1 MNPSLTS
8 AQYIEDFLQQLLTE
22 AGMDTVSAE
31 VKAQM
36 LTDLRA
42 RLQDRLFGTIVINLT
57 DGKLTQFR
65 ELSENEGSQED
76 LEKFVD
82 ENVPNASEVFAQA
95 MMTFRKD
102 YLGLQ
107 E

>member
-8 AQYIEDFLQQLLTE
+8 AQYVEDFLQQLLSE

-42 RLQDRLFGTIVINLT
+42 RLQDRLFGTIVMNLT
-57 DGKLTQFR
+57 DGKLTEFR
-65 ELSENEGSQED
+65 EMIEKGGSQEE

-82 ENVPNASEVFAQA
+82 VNVPNAAEVFAQA

>member
-8 AQYIEDFLQQLLTE
+8 AQYIEDFLQQLLVE
-22 AGMDTVSAE
+22 AGMDSVSAE

-42 RLQDRLFGTIVINLT
+42 RLQDRLFGTIVMNLT
-57 DGKLTQFR
+57 DGKLTEFR
-65 ELSENEGSQED
+65 ELAEKEGAQEE

-82 ENVPNASEVFAQA
+82 ANVPNAAEVFAQA

>member
-8 AQYIEDFLQQLLTE
+8 AQYVEDFLQQLLTE
-22 AGMDTVSAE
+22 AGMDTVSPE

-42 RLQDRLFGTIVINLT
+42 RLQDRLFGTIVMNLT
-57 DGKLTQFR
+57 DGKLTEFR
-65 ELSENEGSQED
+65 EMIENSGAQED

-82 ENVPNASEVFAQA
+82 ANVPNAAEVFAQA
-95 MMTFRKD
+95 MVTFRKD

>member
-8 AQYIEDFLQQLLTE
+8 AQYVEDFLQTLLAE

-31 VKAQM
+31 VKEQM

-42 RLQDRLFGTIVINLT
+42 RLQDRLFGTIVMNLT
-57 DGKLTQFR
+57 DGKLTEFR
-65 ELSENEGSQED
+65 ELVDGGGSPED

-82 ENVPNASEVFAQA
+82 QNVPNAAEVFAQA
-95 MMTFRKD
+95 MMKFRSD
-102 YLGLQ
+102 YLGLT

>member
-8 AQYIEDFLQQLLTE
+8 AQYVEDFLQALLTE

-31 VKAQM
+31 VKEQM

-42 RLQDRLFGTIVINLT
+42 RLQDRLFGTIVMNLS
-57 DGKLTQFR
+57 DGKLSEFR
-65 ELSENEGSQED
+65 ELVDNGGSQDE

-82 ENVPNASEVFAQA
+82 ANVPNSAEVFAQA
-95 MMTFRKD
+95 MMTFRSD

>member
-8 AQYIEDFLQQLLTE
+8 AQYVEDFLQALLTE

-36 LTDLRA
+36 LIDLRA
-42 RLQDRLFGTIVINLT
+42 RLQDRLFGTIVMNLT
-57 DGKLTQFR
+57 DGKLTEFR
-65 ELSENEGSQED
+65 EMVENGGAQAD

-82 ENVPNASEVFAQA
+82 ENVPNAAEVFAQA
-95 MMTFRKD
+95 MVTFRKD